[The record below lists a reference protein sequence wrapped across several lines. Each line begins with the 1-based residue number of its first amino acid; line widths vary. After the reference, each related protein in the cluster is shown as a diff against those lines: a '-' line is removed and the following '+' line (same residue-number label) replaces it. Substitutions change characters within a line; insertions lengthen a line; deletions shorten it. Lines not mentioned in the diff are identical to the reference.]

1 MVPARTLMWLA
12 VLALTAC
19 RPGAG
24 TDAAHTAAGVQ
35 SQAAFD
41 AAQSAWRK
49 QRLDDLTKPD
59 GWTSL
64 VGLHWLDPG
73 SHRVGSDA
81 DNGIRLAMG
90 PDHLGVFSVRGGK
103 ASFTAER
110 PVALDGRPSRGG
122 TLRSDQDEGGAT
134 LIGFDAGKGVASV
147 IERGG
152 RLALRVKHADADSRL
167 RFTGLAYWPGG
178 PDWQVPARFVLH
190 PAGRTLPI
198 VNIIGS
204 TDEVPN
210 PGALAF
216 EHGGKPYRLEALTDG
231 AEGLFLVFADRTSGH
246 GSYGAGRYIDAAA
259 PDAQGRVLIDF
270 NRAYNPPC
278 AFTPFA
284 TCPLPPPENR
294 LDLAVNAGER
304 DYAKPKPLP
313 EDTP

>member
-12 VLALTAC
+12 MLALTAC

-90 PDHLGVFSVRGGK
+90 PDHLRVFSVRGGK
-103 ASFTAER
+103 ASVTAER
-110 PVALDGRPSRGG
+110 PVARDGRPSRSG

-246 GSYGAGRYIDAAA
+246 GSSGAGRYIDAAA

-294 LDLAVNAGER
+294 LDLAVKAGKR